1 MENFL
6 IPIED
11 DNMMEYK
18 DCKFVKKWIYC
29 IYDFIDEKK
38 ADKNKKSNEVALFE
52 IKENQIQER
61 MAFRSLFK

>member
-11 DNMMEYK
+11 DTIMEYK

-29 IYDFIDEKK
+29 IYDFID
-38 ADKNKKSNEVALFE
+38 
-52 IKENQIQER
+52 
-61 MAFRSLFK
+61 